1 MRRIRSTY
9 PGSVPPLGDSAMTVL
24 ITGVAG
30 FIGFHMARKLCRQGV
45 HVVGIDN
52 LNDYYSVDLKRAR
65 LAQLEH
71 LPGFHFQQ
79 IDIIDQGALRGL
91 FSAYGFSEVIH
102 LAAQAGVRYSI
113 DNPAVYADANL
124 VGFLNVL
131 EACRAYPVKHV
142 VYASSSSVYGANT
155 KMPFA
160 VEDAV
165 DQPVSLYAATKRA
178 NELMAYSY
186 SHLYRIPATG
196 LRFFTVY
203 GPWGR
208 PDMALFKFTQ
218 AILNGDPIDIYNDGE
233 MARDF
238 TYIDD
243 ITESMSRLLPRPPPL
258 VDGIA
263 SCQLFN
269 IGRGAPVKL
278 LDFIHCLESALG
290 IQAKRNYLPLQP
302 GDVLQTWADVSGLEK
317 WIDFSP
323 QVGVEQGVAEF
334 GRWYR
339 DFYPGKQGQPAIQS
353 QPARQSKQA
362 TRWA

>member
-1 MRRIRSTY
+1 
-9 PGSVPPLGDSAMTVL
+9 MTVL

-30 FIGFHMARKLCRQGV
+30 FIGFHMARKLCSQGV
-45 HVVGIDN
+45 QVVGVDN

-71 LPGFHFQQ
+71 FPSFQFQ
-79 IDIIDQGALRGL
+79 PIDIVEPRALLGL
-91 FSAYGFSEVIH
+91 FNASGFSEVIH

-113 DNPAVYADANL
+113 DNPRVYADANL

-131 EACRAYPVKHV
+131 EACRAHPVKHL

-165 DQPVSLYAATKRA
+165 EQPVSLYAATKRA

-218 AILNGDPIDIYNDGE
+218 AILKGEPIDIYNDGE

-238 TYIDD
+238 TYVDD
-243 ITESMSRLLPRPPPL
+243 IIESMTRLLPKPPL
-258 VDGIA
+258 MEEGA
-263 SCQLFN
+263 PCQLFN

-278 LDFIHCLESALG
+278 LDFVRCLESALG
-290 IQAKRNYLPLQP
+290 IQARRNYLPLQP
-302 GDVLQTWADVSGLEK
+302 GDVLQTWADVSGLAK

-323 QVGVEQGVAEF
+323 QVGLEQGVAEF
-334 GRWYR
+334 VRWYG
-339 DFYPGKQGQPAIQS
+339 DFYPGTQPKH
-353 QPARQSKQA
+353 ARQSQQEM
-362 TRWA
+362 RWA

>member
-1 MRRIRSTY
+1 M
-9 PGSVPPLGDSAMTVL
+9 PPLGDSAVTVL

-30 FIGFHMARKLCRQGV
+30 FIGFHMARKLCHQGV
-45 HVVGIDN
+45 QVVGIDN

-113 DNPAVYADANL
+113 DHPSVYADANL

-131 EACRAYPVKHV
+131 EACRAYPVKHL

-218 AILNGDPIDIYNDGE
+218 AILSGEPIDIYNGGE

-238 TYIDD
+238 TYVDD
-243 ITESMSRLLPRPPPL
+243 IIEAMNRLLPRPPTL
-258 VDGIA
+258 VDGVA
-263 SCQLFN
+263 PCQLFN

-302 GDVLQTWADVSGLEK
+302 GDVLQTWADVSGLAK

-334 GRWYR
+334 VRWYC
-339 DFYPGKQGQPAIQS
+339 DFYPGKQGQPARQA

>member
-1 MRRIRSTY
+1 
-9 PGSVPPLGDSAMTVL
+9 MTVL

-30 FIGFHMARKLCRQGV
+30 FIGFHMARRLCRQGV
-45 HVVGIDN
+45 QVVGIDN

-71 LPGFHFQQ
+71 FPSFQFQ
-79 IDIIDQGALRGL
+79 PIDIVDPHALLAL
-91 FSAYGFSEVIH
+91 FSASGFNEVIH

-113 DNPAVYADANL
+113 DNPSVYADANL

-131 EACRAYPVKHV
+131 EACRAYPVKHLI
-142 VYASSSSVYGANT
+142 YASSSSVYGANT

-165 DQPVSLYAATKRA
+165 EQPVSLYAATKRA

-218 AILNGDPIDIYNDGE
+218 AILQGEPIDIYNDGE

-238 TYIDD
+238 TYVDD
-243 ITESMSRLLPRPPPL
+243 IIESMTRLLPRPPPL
-258 VDGIA
+258 MDGVA
-263 SCQLFN
+263 PCQLFN

-278 LDFIHCLESALG
+278 LDFVHCLESALG
-290 IQAKRNYLPLQP
+290 IQARRNYLPLQP
-302 GDVLQTWADVSGLEK
+302 GDVLQTWADVSGLAK

-323 QVGVEQGVAEF
+323 QVGLEQGVAEF
-334 GRWYR
+334 VRWYG
-339 DFYPGKQGQPAIQS
+339 DFYPGTQAKQAS
-353 QPARQSKQA
+353 QSKQEK
-362 TRWA
+362 RWA

>member
-1 MRRIRSTY
+1 
-9 PGSVPPLGDSAMTVL
+9 MTVL

-65 LAQLEH
+65 LAQLEQ
-71 LPGFHFQQ
+71 LPGFQFQQ

-113 DNPAVYADANL
+113 DNPGVYADANL

-131 EACRAYPVKHV
+131 EACRAYPVKHL

-155 KMPFA
+155 KLPFA

-165 DQPVSLYAATKRA
+165 EQPVSLYAATKRA

-208 PDMALFKFTQ
+208 PDMALFKFTR
-218 AILNGDPIDIYNDGE
+218 AILEGEPIDIYNDGE

-238 TYIDD
+238 TYVDD
-243 ITESMSRLLPRPPPL
+243 IIESMNRLLPRPPPP
-258 VDGIA
+258 VDGVA
-263 SCQLFN
+263 PCQLFN

-278 LDFIHCLESALG
+278 LDFVRCLESALG
-290 IQAKRNYLPLQP
+290 IQAKRSYLPLQP
-302 GDVLQTWADVSGLEK
+302 GDVLQTWADVAGLAR

-323 QVGVEQGVAEF
+323 QVGLEQGVAEF
-334 GRWYR
+334 VRWYG
-339 DFYPGKQGQPAIQS
+339 DFYSCDQSKQ
-353 QPARQSKQA
+353 ARQSKQEA
-362 TRWA
+362 RWA

>member
-1 MRRIRSTY
+1 MPS
-9 PGSVPPLGDSAMTVL
+9 PGVRAMKVL

-30 FIGFHMARKLCRQGV
+30 FIGFHMAMKLCRQGV
-45 HVVGIDN
+45 QVVGIDN

-65 LAQLEH
+65 LAQLEN
-71 LPGFHFQQ
+71 LPSFRFQQ
-79 IDIIDQGALRGL
+79 LDIVDQRSLSGL
-91 FSAYGFSEVIH
+91 FSIHGFSEVIH

-113 DNPAVYADANL
+113 DNPRVYADANL

-131 EACRAYPVKHV
+131 EACRAHPVKHLI
-142 VYASSSSVYGANT
+142 YASSSSVYGANT

-165 DQPVSLYAATKRA
+165 EQPVSLYAATKRA

-208 PDMALFKFTQ
+208 PDMALFKFTR
-218 AILNGDPIDIYNDGE
+218 AILAGKPIDLYHDGE

-243 ITESMSRLLPRPPPL
+243 IVESMNRLLPRPPPL
-258 VDGIA
+258 VDGVA
-263 SCQLFN
+263 PSQLFN
-269 IGRGAPVKL
+269 IGRGEPVKL
-278 LDFIHCLESALG
+278 LDFVRCLESALG
-290 IQAKRNYLPLQP
+290 IQAKRNCLPLQP
-302 GDVLQTWADVSGLEK
+302 GDVLHTWADVSGLAQ
-317 WIDFSP
+317 WIDFTP
-323 QVGVEQGVAEF
+323 QTGLEQGVAEF
-334 GRWYR
+334 VRWYG
-339 DFYPGKQGQPAIQS
+339 DFYPGKPLMTASG
-353 QPARQSKQA
+353 
-362 TRWA
+362 WA

>member
-1 MRRIRSTY
+1 MPSPGIHAMR
-9 PGSVPPLGDSAMTVL
+9 VL

-30 FIGFHMARKLCRQGV
+30 FIGFHMAMRLCRQGV
-45 HVVGIDN
+45 QVVGIDN

-65 LAQLEH
+65 LAQLEN
-71 LPGFHFQQ
+71 LPSFEFQQ
-79 IDIIDQGALRGL
+79 LDIVDRRSLSGL
-91 FSAYGFSEVIH
+91 FSSHGFSEVIH

-113 DNPAVYADANL
+113 DNPRVYADANL

-131 EACRAYPVKHV
+131 EACRAHPVKHLI
-142 VYASSSSVYGANT
+142 YASSSSVYGANT

-165 DQPVSLYAATKRA
+165 EQPVSLYAATKRA

-208 PDMALFKFTQ
+208 PDMALFKFTR
-218 AILNGDPIDIYNDGE
+218 AILAGEPIDLYHDGE

-243 ITESMSRLLPRPPPL
+243 IVESMNRLLPRPPPL
-258 VDGIA
+258 VDGVA
-263 SCQLFN
+263 PSQLFN
-269 IGRGAPVKL
+269 IGRGEPVKL
-278 LDFIHCLESALG
+278 LDFVRCLESALG
-290 IQAKRNYLPLQP
+290 IQAKRNCLPLQP
-302 GDVLQTWADVSGLEK
+302 GDVLHTWADVSGLAQ

-323 QVGVEQGVAEF
+323 QTGLEQGVAEF
-334 GRWYR
+334 VRWYG
-339 DFYPGKQGQPAIQS
+339 DFYPGKPLMTASG
-353 QPARQSKQA
+353 
-362 TRWA
+362 WA

>member
-1 MRRIRSTY
+1 
-9 PGSVPPLGDSAMTVL
+9 MTVL

-131 EACRAYPVKHV
+131 EACRAYPVKHL

-160 VEDAV
+160 VGDAV
-165 DQPVSLYAATKRA
+165 EQPVSLYAATKRA

-196 LRFFTVY
+196 LRFFTAY

-218 AILNGDPIDIYNDGE
+218 AVLNGDPIDIYNDGE

-258 VDGIA
+258 VDGVA
-263 SCQLFN
+263 PCQLFN

-302 GDVLQTWADVSGLEK
+302 GDVLQTWADVSGLAK

-334 GRWYR
+334 VRWYC
-339 DFYPGKQGQPAIQS
+339 DFYPGKQGQPARQA

>member
-1 MRRIRSTY
+1 M
-9 PGSVPPLGDSAMTVL
+9 PPLGDSAMTVL

-30 FIGFHMARKLCRQGV
+30 FIGFHMARTLCSQGV
-45 HVVGIDN
+45 QVVGIDN

-71 LPGFHFQQ
+71 FPSFQFQ
-79 IDIIDQGALRGL
+79 PIDIVDPQALLRL
-91 FSAYGFSEVIH
+91 FSASGFSEVIH

-113 DNPAVYADANL
+113 DNPSVYADANL

-131 EACRAYPVKHV
+131 EACRAYPVKHL

-165 DQPVSLYAATKRA
+165 EQPVSLYAATKRA

-208 PDMALFKFTQ
+208 PDMALFKFTR
-218 AILNGDPIDIYNDGE
+218 AILKGEPIDIYNDGE

-238 TYIDD
+238 TYVDD
-243 ITESMSRLLPRPPPL
+243 IIESMNRLLPRPPPL
-258 VDGIA
+258 MDGVA
-263 SCQLFN
+263 PCQLFN

-278 LDFIHCLESALG
+278 LDFVHCLESALG
-290 IQAKRNYLPLQP
+290 IQARRNYLPLQP
-302 GDVLQTWADVSGLEK
+302 GDVLQTWADVSGLAK

-323 QVGVEQGVAEF
+323 QVGLEQGVAEF
-334 GRWYR
+334 VRWYG
-339 DFYPGKQGQPAIQS
+339 DFYSCDQSKQ
-353 QPARQSKQA
+353 ARQSKQEA
-362 TRWA
+362 RWA

>member
-1 MRRIRSTY
+1 
-9 PGSVPPLGDSAMTVL
+9 MTVL

-30 FIGFHMARKLCRQGV
+30 FIGFHMARKLCSQGV

-71 LPGFHFQQ
+71 FPSFQFQ
-79 IDIIDQGALRGL
+79 PIDIVEPSALLGL
-91 FSAYGFSEVIH
+91 FNASGFSEVIH

-113 DNPAVYADANL
+113 DNPGVYADSNL
-124 VGFLNVL
+124 VGFLNIL
-131 EACRAYPVKHV
+131 EACRAHPVKHL

-165 DQPVSLYAATKRA
+165 EQPVSLYAATKRA

-218 AILNGDPIDIYNDGE
+218 AILKGEPIDIYNDGE

-238 TYIDD
+238 TYVDD
-243 ITESMSRLLPRPPPL
+243 IIESMNRLLPKPPL
-258 VDGIA
+258 MEGVPP
-263 SCQLFN
+263 CQLFN
-269 IGRGAPVKL
+269 IGRGEPVKL
-278 LDFIHCLESALG
+278 LDFVRCLESALG
-290 IQAKRNYLPLQP
+290 IQARRNYLPLQP
-302 GDVLQTWADVSGLEK
+302 GDVLQTWAEVSGLAK

-334 GRWYR
+334 VRWYG
-339 DFYPGKQGQPAIQS
+339 DFYPGTQPKQ
-353 QPARQSKQA
+353 ARQSQQEM
-362 TRWA
+362 RWA

>member
-1 MRRIRSTY
+1 
-9 PGSVPPLGDSAMTVL
+9 MTVL

-30 FIGFHMARKLCRQGV
+30 FIGFHVARRLCGLGV
-45 HVVGIDN
+45 QVIGIDN
-52 LNDYYSVDLKRAR
+52 LNDYYSVELKSAR
-65 LAQLEH
+65 LAQL
-71 LPGFHFQQ
+71 GNFSSFQFQ
-79 IDIIDQGALRGL
+79 PIDIVDPGSLLDL
-91 FSAYGFSEVIH
+91 FSTSGFSEVIH

-113 DNPAVYADANL
+113 DNPGVYAQANL

-131 EACRAYPVKHV
+131 EACRAYPVNHL

-165 DQPVSLYAATKRA
+165 EQPVSLYAATKRA

-186 SHLYRIPATG
+186 SHLYRIRATG

-208 PDMALFKFTQ
+208 PDMALFKFTR
-218 AILNGDPIDIYNDGE
+218 AILHGEPIDIYNDGE

-243 ITESMSRLLPRPPPL
+243 IVESITRLLPRPPPL
-258 VDGIA
+258 IDGVA
-263 SCQLFN
+263 PCQLFN
-269 IGRGAPVKL
+269 IGRGKPVKL
-278 LDFIHCLESALG
+278 LDFILCLESALG
-290 IQAKRNYLPLQP
+290 VQAKRNYLPLQA
-302 GDVLQTWADVSGLEK
+302 GDVLQTWADVSGLAQ

-323 QVGVEQGVAEF
+323 QVSVEQGVAEF
-334 GRWYR
+334 ARWYR
-339 DFYPGKQGQPAIQS
+339 NFYPA
-353 QPARQSKQA
+353 KQA
-362 TRWA
+362 

>member
-1 MRRIRSTY
+1 
-9 PGSVPPLGDSAMTVL
+9 MTVL

-131 EACRAYPVKHV
+131 EACRAYPVKHL

-165 DQPVSLYAATKRA
+165 EQPVSLYAATKRA

-218 AILNGDPIDIYNDGE
+218 AILNGEPIDIYNDGE

-243 ITESMSRLLPRPPPL
+243 ITESMSRLLPGPPPL

-263 SCQLFN
+263 PCQLFN

-302 GDVLQTWADVSGLEK
+302 GDVLQTWADVSGLAK

-323 QVGVEQGVAEF
+323 QAGVEQGVAEF
-334 GRWYR
+334 VRWYC
-339 DFYPGKQGQPAIQS
+339 DFYPGKQGQPARQA

>member
-1 MRRIRSTY
+1 
-9 PGSVPPLGDSAMTVL
+9 MTVL

-30 FIGFHMARKLCRQGV
+30 FIGFHMARKLCSQGV
-45 HVVGIDN
+45 QVVGIDN

-71 LPGFHFQQ
+71 FPSFQFQ
-79 IDIIDQGALRGL
+79 SIDIVNPHALLGL
-91 FSAYGFSEVIH
+91 FNASGFSEVIH

-113 DNPAVYADANL
+113 DNPGVYADSNL

-131 EACRAYPVKHV
+131 EACRAYPVKHLI
-142 VYASSSSVYGANT
+142 YASSSSVYGANT

-165 DQPVSLYAATKRA
+165 EQPVSLYAATKRA

-218 AILNGDPIDIYNDGE
+218 AILKGEPIDIYNDGE

-238 TYIDD
+238 TYVDD
-243 ITESMSRLLPRPPPL
+243 IIESMNRLLPRPPPL
-258 VDGIA
+258 TDGA
-263 SCQLFN
+263 APCQLFN

-278 LDFIHCLESALG
+278 LDFVQCLESALG

-302 GDVLQTWADVSGLEK
+302 GDVLQTWADVSGLAK
-317 WIDFSP
+317 WINFSP
-323 QVGVEQGVAEF
+323 QVGLEQGVAEF
-334 GRWYR
+334 VRWYG
-339 DFYPGKQGQPAIQS
+339 DFYPGTQPKQ
-353 QPARQSKQA
+353 ARQSQQEM
-362 TRWA
+362 RWA

>member
-1 MRRIRSTY
+1 
-9 PGSVPPLGDSAMTVL
+9 MTVL

-65 LAQLEH
+65 LAQLEQ

-113 DNPAVYADANL
+113 DNPGVYADANL

-131 EACRAYPVKHV
+131 EACRAYPVKHL

-155 KMPFA
+155 KLPFA

-165 DQPVSLYAATKRA
+165 EQPVSLYAATKRA

-208 PDMALFKFTQ
+208 PDMALFKFTR
-218 AILNGDPIDIYNDGE
+218 AILEGEPIDIYNDGE

-243 ITESMSRLLPRPPPL
+243 IIESMNRLLPRPPPL
-258 VDGIA
+258 VDGVA
-263 SCQLFN
+263 PCQLFN

-278 LDFIHCLESALG
+278 LDFVRCLESALG
-290 IQAKRNYLPLQP
+290 IQAKRSYLPLQP
-302 GDVLQTWADVSGLEK
+302 GDVLQTWADVAGLAR

-323 QVGVEQGVAEF
+323 QVGLEQGVAEF
-334 GRWYR
+334 VRWYR
-339 DFYPGKQGQPAIQS
+339 DFYPGKQGQQ
-353 QPARQSKQA
+353 ARQSKQEA
-362 TRWA
+362 RWA